1 MNFLRDVCSLH
12 RNLSTTFHGV
22 LLAII
27 LKESVYFFV
36 YLLDMTD
43 STVLYIYI
51 RASWE
56 ESRSHE
62 LQAFAH
68 FFRKRPQRHFV
79 VASNCH
85 WKKISRQTRGLLHRT
100 TGLGNKQTNSACG
113 SIAKDWREFELCGY
127 LPIWE
132 SLPPSEYV
140 LCWTQITSTGQL
152 GEETER
158 IFQSKWWCFLYFF
171 VVLPTPLENDPK
183 FVVTEMR

>member
-1 MNFLRDVCSLH
+1 
-12 RNLSTTFHGV
+12 
-22 LLAII
+22 
-27 LKESVYFFV
+27 
-36 YLLDMTD
+36 MTD

-51 RASWE
+51 HVHHDKSLGLMNCKRLPTSSE
-56 ESRSHE
+56 NVRSDTFLL
-62 LQAFAH
+62 LQS
-68 FFRKRPQRHFV
+68 V
-79 VASNCH
+79 TGE
-85 WKKISRQTRGLLHRT
+85 KISRQTRGLLHQT
-100 TGLGNKQTNSACG
+100 TGLGNKQTNSACE

-158 IFQSKWWCFLYFF
+158 IFQSKWWCFF

-183 FVVTEMR
+183 FVVTEIDHLPHIYPTFTTP